1 MACVDHIESRRQ
13 WVPLTAQPFQMIAAG
28 MALGWVVAMAADVPP
43 VEPVETWHGNVRV
56 MTPALSAPAE

>member
-28 MALGWVVAMAADVPP
+28 MALGWVVAMASWGAVIVADHVF
-43 VEPVETWHGNVRV
+43 H
-56 MTPALSAPAE
+56 AESQIELR